1 MEIKPRN
8 VQRCENIGRNYEI
21 IDLHTNVKE
30 RFLTALVGRGRS
42 QMPDDR
48 KR

>member
-21 IDLHTNVKE
+21 IHLHMNVKE
-30 RFLTALVGRGRS
+30 RFLTALVGPDRS
-42 QMPDDR
+42 QMPDER
-48 KR
+48 RR